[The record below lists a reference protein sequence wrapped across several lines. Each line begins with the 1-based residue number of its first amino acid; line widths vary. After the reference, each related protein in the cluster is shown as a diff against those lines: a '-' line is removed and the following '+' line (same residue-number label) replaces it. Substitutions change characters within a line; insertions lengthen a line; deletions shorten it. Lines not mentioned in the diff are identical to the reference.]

1 MKQTLLSIIVL
12 ITLGITSC
20 NKPDI
25 EKNIPECIENLI
37 VNFDKEQTCE
47 EGVNVKKYTFQEKI
61 VYVFNP
67 GECGADMT
75 SEVFDSECNSLGLLG
90 GLSGNTEINGEEF
103 STSIYVS
110 TVWEK

>member
-1 MKQTLLSIIVL
+1 MKQALLFIL
-12 ITLGITSC
+12 ILTAINITSC
-20 NKPDI
+20 NKPKI
-25 EKNIPECIENLI
+25 EENTPKCIENLI
-37 VNFDKEQTCE
+37 VNFDKEQTCK

-75 SEVFDSECNSLGLLG
+75 SEVYDSECNSLGFLG

-103 STSIYVS
+103 SSSTYIS